1 MTCTSCGAQNADGQ
15 KFCSHCGAPLT
26 AAAQQTTTPA
36 PGAYVS
42 TGSQGAPVKK
52 KKSKKKI
59 ILLVVIALLVLF
71 VIGLS
76 KSVSDSDANRQQ
88 DIQQEAAS
96 LSVLIDAR
104 AYIDES
110 TQQPFTR
117 EQVIAKMGEP
127 KQQTE
132 NELHYP
138 VEGYQEDM
146 IFTFDS
152 AEGNAPLSEI
162 HYPADWNADILYFEN
177 IAILGGMADND
188 YSLDSGDSS
197 YTLRFDYS
205 STYDI
210 ALLADKGSESMQK
223 INFSVAYIR
232 DLTNVNDSALSTAQP
247 TDHAAFLGT
256 TISIDASYV
265 SEPDSFGGVDYH
277 FVFTN
282 LSDKEIKYLRLDVT
296 PYNAVDDP
304 VSCTIT
310 MESKKQCTVT
320 GPIAPGETYG
330 EDRVWNVLW
339 YNSSIA
345 YPVINAIRIEYMDG
359 TTVELTGADIQAISN
374 D

>member
-59 ILLVVIALLVLF
+59 ILLVVLALLVLF

-76 KSVSDSDANRQQ
+76 KSISDSDANRQQ

-138 VEGYQEDM
+138 VEGFHLRQRRGQRA
-146 IFTFDS
+146 
-152 AEGNAPLSEI
+152 AERNPL
-162 HYPADWNADILYFEN
+162 P
-177 IAILGGMADND
+177 
-188 YSLDSGDSS
+188 
-197 YTLRFDYS
+197 R
-205 STYDI
+205 
-210 ALLADKGSESMQK
+210 
-223 INFSVAYIR
+223 
-232 DLTNVNDSALSTAQP
+232 
-247 TDHAAFLGT
+247 
-256 TISIDASYV
+256 
-265 SEPDSFGGVDYH
+265 
-277 FVFTN
+277 
-282 LSDKEIKYLRLDVT
+282 
-296 PYNAVDDP
+296 
-304 VSCTIT
+304 
-310 MESKKQCTVT
+310 
-320 GPIAPGETYG
+320 
-330 EDRVWNVLW
+330 
-339 YNSSIA
+339 
-345 YPVINAIRIEYMDG
+345 
-359 TTVELTGADIQAISN
+359 
-374 D
+374 